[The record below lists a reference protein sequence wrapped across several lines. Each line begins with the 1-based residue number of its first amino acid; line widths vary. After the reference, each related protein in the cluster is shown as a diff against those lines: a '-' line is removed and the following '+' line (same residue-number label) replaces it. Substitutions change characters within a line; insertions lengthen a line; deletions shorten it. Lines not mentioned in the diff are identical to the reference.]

1 MQVYLY
7 AKSGHTVGLEAT
19 KRCAAIAN
27 ALKEFD
33 PILCTSDFRAG
44 AFAKDLLGIR
54 RYVNIDV
61 IRNLHNIM
69 EKRDILIY
77 DTPEINDNMKKDM
90 TDFCTLVYGI
100 DDEIKGIIVD
110 SSIYNKTDNTNLNK
124 LDKTIF
130 FGDDDYNNI
139 FLEMTKQSEKQEIN
153 MLMGHYFFLGNEKVF
168 SNYFSNVID
177 EEEYVQTIKNSKYF
191 LTASL
196 QSALESL
203 ACGNFPVLFKRFDK
217 NYDEELITNLNIP
230 VIKGDNLK
238 QLIENFSV
246 IINNY
251 PNINNFNIISFDE
264 TVKNVK
270 EKIDLYNKLMN
281 NTQ

>member
-90 TDFCTLVYGI
+90 TAFCTLVYGI

-110 SSIYNKTDNTNLNK
+110 SSIYNKTDNANLNK

-139 FLEMTKQSEKQEIN
+139 FLEMAKESEKQEIN

-168 SNYFSNVID
+168 LDYFSNVID
-177 EEEYVQTIKNSKYF
+177 EEEYVQTIKNSKYL

-251 PNINNFNIISFDE
+251 PNINNFNIISFD
-264 TVKNVK
+264 TIVKNVK

>member
-110 SSIYNKTDNTNLNK
+110 SSIYNKTDNANLNK

-139 FLEMTKQSEKQEIN
+139 FLEMAKESEKQEIN

-177 EEEYVQTIKNSKYF
+177 EEEYVQTIKNSKYL

-238 QLIENFSV
+238 QLFENFSV

-251 PNINNFNIISFDE
+251 PNINNFNIISFD
-264 TVKNVK
+264 TIIKNVK

>member
-7 AKSGHTVGLEAT
+7 AKSGHTIGLEAT

-77 DTPEINDNMKKDM
+77 DTPEINENMKKDM

-110 SSIYNKTDNTNLNK
+110 SSIYNKTDNANLNK

-139 FLEMTKQSEKQEIN
+139 FLEMAKESEKQEIN

-177 EEEYVQTIKNSKYF
+177 EEEYVQTIKNSKYL

-251 PNINNFNIISFDE
+251 PNINNFNIISFD
-264 TVKNVK
+264 TIVKNVK

>member
-7 AKSGHTVGLEAT
+7 AKSGHTIGLEAT

-110 SSIYNKTDNTNLNK
+110 SSIYNKLDNTNLNK

-139 FLEMTKQSEKQEIN
+139 FLEMAKQSEKQEIN

-177 EEEYVQTIKNSKYF
+177 EEEYVQTIKNSKYL

-251 PNINNFNIISFDE
+251 PNINNFNIISFDAI
-264 TVKNVK
+264 VKNVK

>member
-139 FLEMTKQSEKQEIN
+139 FLEMAKESEKQEIN

-168 SNYFSNVID
+168 LDYFSNVID

-251 PNINNFNIISFDE
+251 PNINNFNIISFD
-264 TVKNVK
+264 TIVKNVK

>member
-110 SSIYNKTDNTNLNK
+110 SSIYNKMDNTNLNK

-130 FGDDDYNNI
+130 FGDDDYNNF
-139 FLEMTKQSEKQEIN
+139 FLEMAKQSEKQEIN

-251 PNINNFNIISFDE
+251 PNINNFNIISFDAI
-264 TVKNVK
+264 VKNVK

>member
-7 AKSGHTVGLEAT
+7 AKSGHTIGLEAT

-110 SSIYNKTDNTNLNK
+110 SSIYNKMDNTNLNK

-139 FLEMTKQSEKQEIN
+139 FLEMAKESEKQEIN

-177 EEEYVQTIKNSKYF
+177 EEEYVQTIKNSKYL

-251 PNINNFNIISFDE
+251 PNINNFNIISFDAI
-264 TVKNVK
+264 VKNVK

>member
-7 AKSGHTVGLEAT
+7 AKSGHTIGLEAT

-77 DTPEINDNMKKDM
+77 DTPEINENMKKDM

-139 FLEMTKQSEKQEIN
+139 FLEMAKQSEKQEIN

-177 EEEYVQTIKNSKYF
+177 EQEYVQTIKNSKYL

-251 PNINNFNIISFDE
+251 PNINNFNIISFDAI
-264 TVKNVK
+264 VKNVK

>member
-110 SSIYNKTDNTNLNK
+110 SSIYNKMDNTNLNK

-139 FLEMTKQSEKQEIN
+139 FLEMAKESEKQEIN

-196 QSALESL
+196 QSELESL

-251 PNINNFNIISFDE
+251 PNINNFNIISFD
-264 TVKNVK
+264 TIVKNVK

>member
-7 AKSGHTVGLEAT
+7 AKSGHTIGLEAT

-139 FLEMTKQSEKQEIN
+139 FLEMAKESEKQEIN

-177 EEEYVQTIKNSKYF
+177 EQEYVQTIKNSKYL

-251 PNINNFNIISFDE
+251 PNINNFNIISFDAI
-264 TVKNVK
+264 VKNVK

>member
-100 DDEIKGIIVD
+100 DDEIKGVIVD

-139 FLEMTKQSEKQEIN
+139 FLEMAKQSEKQEIN

-168 SNYFSNVID
+168 LDYFSNVID
-177 EEEYVQTIKNSKYF
+177 EEEYVQTIKNSKYL

-251 PNINNFNIISFDE
+251 PNINNFNIISFD
-264 TVKNVK
+264 TIVKNVK

>member
-110 SSIYNKTDNTNLNK
+110 SSIYNKTDNANLNK

-139 FLEMTKQSEKQEIN
+139 FLEMAKESEKQEIN

-168 SNYFSNVID
+168 LDYFSNVID
-177 EEEYVQTIKNSKYF
+177 EEEYVQTIKNSKYL

-251 PNINNFNIISFDE
+251 PNINNFNIISFD
-264 TVKNVK
+264 TIIKNVK

>member
-110 SSIYNKTDNTNLNK
+110 SSIYNKLDNTNLNK

-139 FLEMTKQSEKQEIN
+139 FLEMAKESEKQEIN

-177 EEEYVQTIKNSKYF
+177 EQEYVQTIKNSKYL

-251 PNINNFNIISFDE
+251 PNINNFNIISFDDI
-264 TVKNVK
+264 VKNVK

>member
-7 AKSGHTVGLEAT
+7 AKSGHTIGLEAT

-110 SSIYNKTDNTNLNK
+110 SSIYNKTDNANLNK

-139 FLEMTKQSEKQEIN
+139 FLEMAKQSEKQEIN

-177 EEEYVQTIKNSKYF
+177 EEEYVQTIKNSKYL

-238 QLIENFSV
+238 QLFENFSV

>member
-7 AKSGHTVGLEAT
+7 AKSGHTIGLEAT

-139 FLEMTKQSEKQEIN
+139 FLEMAKESEKQEIN

-177 EEEYVQTIKNSKYF
+177 EQEYVQTIKNSKYL

-251 PNINNFNIISFDE
+251 PNINNFNIISFD
-264 TVKNVK
+264 TIVKNVK

>member
-110 SSIYNKTDNTNLNK
+110 SSIYNKMDNTNLNK

-139 FLEMTKQSEKQEIN
+139 FLEMAKQSEKQEIN

-177 EEEYVQTIKNSKYF
+177 EEEYVQTIKNSKYL

-251 PNINNFNIISFDE
+251 PNINNFNIISFD
-264 TVKNVK
+264 TIIKNVK

>member
-110 SSIYNKTDNTNLNK
+110 SSIYNKMDNTNLNK

-139 FLEMTKQSEKQEIN
+139 FLEMAKESEKQEIN

-177 EEEYVQTIKNSKYF
+177 EEEYVQTIKNSKYL

-251 PNINNFNIISFDE
+251 PNINNFNIISFD
-264 TVKNVK
+264 TIVKNVK

>member
-110 SSIYNKTDNTNLNK
+110 SSIYNKMDNTNLNK

-139 FLEMTKQSEKQEIN
+139 FLEMAKQSEKQEIN

-238 QLIENFSV
+238 QLFENFSV

-251 PNINNFNIISFDE
+251 PNINNFNIISFD
-264 TVKNVK
+264 TIVKNVK

>member
-110 SSIYNKTDNTNLNK
+110 SSIYNKTDNANLNK

-139 FLEMTKQSEKQEIN
+139 FLEMAKQSEKQEIN

-177 EEEYVQTIKNSKYF
+177 EQEYVQTIKNSKYL

-251 PNINNFNIISFDE
+251 PNINNFNIISFDAI
-264 TVKNVK
+264 VKNVK

>member
-110 SSIYNKTDNTNLNK
+110 SSIYNKMDNTNLNK

-139 FLEMTKQSEKQEIN
+139 FLEMAKQSEKQEIN

-177 EEEYVQTIKNSKYF
+177 EEEYVQTIKNSKYL

-251 PNINNFNIISFDE
+251 PNINNFNIISFD
-264 TVKNVK
+264 TIVKNVK

>member
-139 FLEMTKQSEKQEIN
+139 FLEMAKESEKQEIN

-168 SNYFSNVID
+168 LDYFSNVID
-177 EEEYVQTIKNSKYF
+177 EEEYVQTIKNSKYL

-238 QLIENFSV
+238 QLFENFSV

-251 PNINNFNIISFDE
+251 PNINNFNIISFDAI
-264 TVKNVK
+264 VKNVK

>member
-90 TDFCTLVYGI
+90 TAFCTLVYGI

-110 SSIYNKTDNTNLNK
+110 SSIYNKTDNANLNK

-139 FLEMTKQSEKQEIN
+139 FLEMAKQSEKQEIN

-168 SNYFSNVID
+168 LDYFSNVID
-177 EEEYVQTIKNSKYF
+177 EEEYVQTIKNSKYL

-238 QLIENFSV
+238 QLFENFSV

-251 PNINNFNIISFDE
+251 PNINNFNIISFD
-264 TVKNVK
+264 TIVKNVK
-270 EKIDLYNKLMN
+270 EKIDLYNKLMD

>member
-7 AKSGHTVGLEAT
+7 AKSGHTIGLEAT

-90 TDFCTLVYGI
+90 TAFCTLVYGI

-110 SSIYNKTDNTNLNK
+110 SSIYNKTDNANLNK

-139 FLEMTKQSEKQEIN
+139 FLEMAKESEKQEIN

-177 EEEYVQTIKNSKYF
+177 EEEYVQTIKNSKYL

-251 PNINNFNIISFDE
+251 PNINNFNIISFD
-264 TVKNVK
+264 TIVKNVK

>member
-110 SSIYNKTDNTNLNK
+110 SSIYNKTDNANLNK

-139 FLEMTKQSEKQEIN
+139 FLEMAKQSEKQEIN

-177 EEEYVQTIKNSKYF
+177 EEEYVQTIKNSKYL

-238 QLIENFSV
+238 QLFENFSV

-251 PNINNFNIISFDE
+251 PNINNFNIISFD
-264 TVKNVK
+264 TIVKNVK
-270 EKIDLYNKLMN
+270 EKIDLYNKLMD

>member
-7 AKSGHTVGLEAT
+7 AKSGHTIGLEAT

-110 SSIYNKTDNTNLNK
+110 SSIYNKTDNANLNK

-139 FLEMTKQSEKQEIN
+139 FLEMAKESEKQEIN

-177 EEEYVQTIKNSKYF
+177 EEEYVQTIKNSKYL

-238 QLIENFSV
+238 QLFENFSV

-251 PNINNFNIISFDE
+251 PNINNFNIISFD
-264 TVKNVK
+264 TIIKNVK

>member
-7 AKSGHTVGLEAT
+7 AKSGHTIGLEAT

-139 FLEMTKQSEKQEIN
+139 FLEMAKESEKQEIN

-177 EEEYVQTIKNSKYF
+177 EEEYVQTIKNSKYL

-251 PNINNFNIISFDE
+251 PNINNFNIISFDDI
-264 TVKNVK
+264 VKNVK

>member
-7 AKSGHTVGLEAT
+7 AKSGHTIGLEAT

-110 SSIYNKTDNTNLNK
+110 SSIYNKMDNTNLNK

-139 FLEMTKQSEKQEIN
+139 FLEMAKESEKQEIN

-177 EEEYVQTIKNSKYF
+177 EEEYVQTIKNSKYL

-251 PNINNFNIISFDE
+251 PNINNFNIISFD
-264 TVKNVK
+264 TIVKNVK